1 MMSAMAVARVYS
13 IRVTDETVGESLEH
27 LMVARAQVYANQDG
41 FVGLELLAPTD
52 GGDEWLFITRWADDA
67 SFDQF
72 VASPAFTDHPGEDR
86 IAAFG
91 GPETP
96 TDVRR
101 YRVVGDGS
109 T

>member
-1 MMSAMAVARVYS
+1 MAVVRVYS
-13 IRVTDETVGESLEH
+13 IRVGDPAVGESLEH
-27 LMVARAQVYANQDG
+27 LMAARAQVYANQDG

-52 GGDEWLFITRWADDA
+52 GRVEWLFITRWADEA
-67 SFDQF
+67 SFERF
-72 VASPAFTDHPGEDR
+72 VASPAFTDHPGQDR

-96 TDVRR
+96 TELRS

>member
-1 MMSAMAVARVYS
+1 MNAMAVVRVYS
-13 IRVTDETVGESLEH
+13 IRVADQAVGESLEH
-27 LMVARAQVYANQDG
+27 LMVARAQVYEGQHG

-52 GGDEWLFITRWADDA
+52 GRNEWLFITRWADDA

-72 VASPAFTDHPGEDR
+72 VASPAFADHPGEDR

-96 TDVRR
+96 TELRS